1 MQFQCRQ
8 SGQIHHR
15 HAEALQHQA
24 VFAFAALQLPAA
36 DDRRQTRA
44 CHGQVTHFHRHMNP
58 LGGIA
63 QEERQ
68 AEEQHHDT
76 GFQQWI
82 AAQEPSNNRIF
93 GEFEA
98 VVFVGG
104 QGIFRRPLLC
114 GNDLVNRADLFGI
127 YLGGFGN
134 GLFRRPRFRFAFG
147 FRKGGG
153 GRLNAVGAGNI
164 GNVGDGRSV
173 GGSRFD
179 FGCVSPGGGFGGG
192 TENG

>member
-1 MQFQCRQ
+1 
-8 SGQIHHR
+8 
-15 HAEALQHQA
+15 
-24 VFAFAALQLPAA
+24 
-36 DDRRQTRA
+36 
-44 CHGQVTHFHRHMNP
+44 MNP

-98 VVFVGG
+98 VVAFVGG

-114 GNDLVNRADLFGI
+114 GNDLVNRAGLCGI
-127 YLGGFGN
+127 YLGGFGS

-164 GNVGDGRSV
+164 RNGGDGRSV

-179 FGCVSPGGGFGGG
+179 FGCVSFSGGFGGG